1 MTDTERSYSGTVVA
15 AILLALMV
23 GGITYRYW
31 PSDERSIRRHLSN
44 LAEALSF
51 PSPESGEARLT
62 RIAVLREYFAPDVR
76 VRLDDRELTSRDEI
90 IGLLSRF
97 QPPPGGVNV
106 EFVDITIA
114 LADDQESATVTLT
127 AKLSSTNSNGESTL
141 DERVTDVT
149 MRKLDDDWVIA
160 SAMLRAAATN
170 VRSGVSRTV
179 QTTGSPLSVSFSISF
194 AIPTTLSSPSMSI
207 NLTPCVA
214 RPIARTSSVSVRR
227 IMPCCVMSRSSSPA

>member
-1 MTDTERSYSGTVVA
+1 MDSERSYSGTVVA

-23 GGITYRYW
+23 GGVTYRYW

-76 VRLDDRELTSRDEI
+76 IRLDTGELTSRDEI

-106 EFVDITIA
+106 EFVDIVIT
-114 LADDQESATVTLT
+114 LADDHESAAVTLT
-127 AKLSSTNSNGESTL
+127 AKFSSTNSKGESTL
-141 DERVTDVT
+141 DERVADVT
-149 MRKLDDDWVIA
+149 MRNIDDDWMIA
-160 SAMLRAAATN
+160 EAVLR
-170 VRSGVSRTV
+170 VRS
-179 QTTGSPLSVSFSISF
+179 
-194 AIPTTLSSPSMSI
+194 
-207 NLTPCVA
+207 
-214 RPIARTSSVSVRR
+214 VRL
-227 IMPCCVMSRSSSPA
+227 